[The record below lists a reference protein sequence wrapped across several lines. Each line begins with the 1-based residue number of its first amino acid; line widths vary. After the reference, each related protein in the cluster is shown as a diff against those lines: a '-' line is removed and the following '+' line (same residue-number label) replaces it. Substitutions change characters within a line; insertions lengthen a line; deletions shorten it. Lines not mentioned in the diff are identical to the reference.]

1 MADPRNVSAGFLRY
15 RRVVTHCDPVCV
27 TCVGAA
33 GKAGVKFG
41 DDVADTPDGD
51 ADLLMKDSKEAAM
64 ALKVQEALK
73 READE
78 SSGDSGEDI
87 LVAPPPKTSLATGMF
102 RLAQRQALVVSC
114 LLCPTVGPPDASA

>member
-1 MADPRNVSAGFLRY
+1 MIPCALRAAA
-15 RRVVTHCDPVCV
+15 
-27 TCVGAA
+27 GAA

-41 DDVADTPDGD
+41 DDAADTPDGD

-87 LVAPPPKTSLATGMF
+87 LVAPPPKTSLAAGKF
-102 RLAQRQALVVSC
+102 RLTS
-114 LLCPTVGPPDASA
+114 VGCKLFAVPHCWTS